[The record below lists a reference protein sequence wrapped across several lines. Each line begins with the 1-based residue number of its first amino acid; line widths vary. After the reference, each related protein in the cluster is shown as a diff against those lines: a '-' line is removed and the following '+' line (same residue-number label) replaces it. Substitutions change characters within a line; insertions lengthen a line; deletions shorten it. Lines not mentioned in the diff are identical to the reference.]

1 MDEVVEKLVATMKT
15 SAPEGIS
22 RAPKDFV
29 NLVGYQP
36 VALFHRLIT
45 RDHDAFAKTL
55 SEALTHHRTY
65 WGDSPAPRARVAL
78 GALAMASLA
87 YDYEFPVDTKQPF
100 LPRCL
105 LNRDRIEQIPG

>member
-1 MDEVVEKLVATMKT
+1 
-15 SAPEGIS
+15 
-22 RAPKDFV
+22 
-29 NLVGYQP
+29 
-36 VALFHRLIT
+36 
-45 RDHDAFAKTL
+45 
-55 SEALTHHRTY
+55 
-65 WGDSPAPRARVAL
+65 VAL